1 VAYKPFAHRPASFHC
16 NFSSSEYHRHAVDQG
31 GSTSPAPWPTPRC
44 SVECPHHT
52 DTGCVNMTSLRTN
65 ILGLLTAALLV
76 LTFQSGAAFAGEK
89 QYFLTV
95 NPASPTASS
104 GPFVFTFTNDGNSSF
119 NSLELT
125 VPPGW
130 SIPATAVPTS
140 SRGTA
145 TVNAT
150 RTVVTVNGI
159 NLPTGAG
166 QFMTVTIPA
175 ATGTAACG
183 AQSGQWSAQPWTG
196 SSVGSGQTFRIK
208 GTFPSTTIPSA
219 CYTVLGSPAANVT
232 PTPQTKL
239 PGQTATFTVTPPS
252 LSRTLSASS
261 DTCGGL
267 LVGNTFTTGPVNS
280 NCTVTAIF
288 ASNTLSISTP
298 ALAIAGTPFDV
309 TVNLSGPTP
318 VTVTLGSTCGY
329 SGAGAKAAAANA
341 TSVTFTGTV
350 ANPGTCSFSAT
361 APDYNPAPVVSGF
374 PVYSGI
380 LNCGQKAGTSTSI
393 DISNDWSY
401 PQGTSIDPG
410 WSLIRGVNKDGA
422 VCEQV
427 PFTFSQNTTSDPQTA
442 SFIVPPSVIATQKV
456 AAAYVVVWAPVPTSQ
471 AWIAKRPKLA
481 WKVDGGGAPIYMPAL
496 ACVTDPI
503 DFSTV
508 PQAGLDALLP
518 VIPNAS
524 PYNQEPLLSAYGVNV
539 KAKMCVAQQG
549 WTSLGPPSGGE
560 TLVQNW
566 TKVIDQGDGFMIND

>member
-1 VAYKPFAHRPASFHC
+1 
-16 NFSSSEYHRHAVDQG
+16 
-31 GSTSPAPWPTPRC
+31 
-44 SVECPHHT
+44 
-52 DTGCVNMTSLRTN
+52 MTSLRTN
-65 ILGLLTAALLV
+65 ILGFLTAALLA
-76 LTFQSGAAFAGEK
+76 LMFPSGAAFAAEK

-130 SIPATAVPTS
+130 SIPATAAPTS

-145 TVNAT
+145 TVNAA
-150 RTVVTVNGI
+150 RTVVTVNDI

-175 ATGTAACG
+175 VTGTAACG

-196 SSVGSGQTFRIK
+196 SSVGNGQTFRIK
-208 GTFPSTTIPSA
+208 GSFPSTAIPSA

-261 DTCGGL
+261 DACGGSL
-267 LVGNTFTTGPVNS
+267 AGSTFTTGPINA

-288 ASNTLSISTP
+288 APNTLSISTP
-298 ALAIAGTPFDV
+298 SDPAVAGTPFNV
-309 TVNLSGPTP
+309 IVNLSGPTP
-318 VTVTLGSTCGY
+318 VSVTLGSTCGY
-329 SGAGAKAAAANA
+329 SGAGSTTAAANA

-361 APDYNPAPVVSGF
+361 ATNYNPAPVVSGF

-380 LNCGQKAGTSTSI
+380 LNCGQKAGTSASI
-393 DISNDWSY
+393 DVSSDWSY
-401 PQGTSIDPG
+401 PQGASLDPG
-410 WSLIRGVNKDGA
+410 WSLIRGANKVAGQSC
-422 VCEQV
+422 VPV
-427 PFTFSQNTTSDPQTA
+427 PFTFTQNTTSSPQTA
-442 SFIVPPSVIATQKV
+442 SFIVPASVVATQAV
-456 AAAYVVVWAPVPTSQ
+456 SAEYVVVWAPVKTSE
-471 AWIAKRPKLA
+471 AWIVKRPKLA
-481 WKVDGGGAPIYMPAL
+481 WKVDGNGDPIYMPAL

-508 PQAGLDALLP
+508 PQSGLDALLP
-518 VIPNAS
+518 VIPTAA
-524 PYNQEPLLSAYGVNV
+524 PYNVEPLLSAYPPGT
-539 KAKMCVAQQG
+539 KARMCVAQQG
-549 WTSLGPPSGGE
+549 WTSLGPVQPGQE

-566 TKVIDQGDGFMIND
+566 TKIIDQGDGFMIND